1 MDPISVIVGALAAGA
16 LAGAQDAAQDA
27 ASSSVKDAYAK
38 LKALI
43 HDKVRGRQAAVTA
56 LAEHEREPEA
66 WGPALKLELAR
77 ASVDADPAV
86 LARARDLLAAAQSS
100 RSSGGDTWSV
110 DARYSSHTQFGSG
123 NVQYNQGLAKTEE

>member
-56 LAEHEREPEA
+56 
-66 WGPALKLELAR
+66 LAR